1 MFPLRSNIFRSIVFV
16 AIRSSYFFTLRLQDR
31 DVIPNEVRDLFA
43 IPNYFCIFVENFQSE
58 KYVKKTKRT

>member
-1 MFPLRSNIFRSIVFV
+1 MPPLRSGIFRSIVFV

-43 IPNYFCIFVENFQSE
+43 IPNYFRIFVEN
-58 KYVKKTKRT
+58 